1 MKRRLAYT
9 FGNHMHW
16 VDMQWLWGDDVLP
29 GSIRDMRRLSQSYGV
44 RGCVNF
50 DAIGYEKLAQDRPEA
65 LAELRSIVQT
75 NQIEVVGGS
84 YGQPYGLFQTGESN
98 VRQLVFGVRTCQNH
112 LGVAPRTFWE
122 EEFYWFPQLPQMLA
136 KSGYAGASLF
146 FQWTW
151 HTPEVPKEDSPVVWW
166 EGVDGSR
173 LLAATRNRLN
183 LHQWPEDMA
192 ILLDELSS
200 EETGHGHPELIQ
212 QWLELMPS
220 RDWMCRAEV
229 IGPGLE
235 RLLSDERFEIEP
247 ITLGEYLA
255 RWKGVSVPVRR
266 YGIGDV
272 WHGFTLGTAGDQ
284 FQAELTRLSNDLTA
298 LEAAFAEA
306 SLAGRPYATWDVYPD
321 WELREAWR
329 SLLAA
334 QHHDCVECIGLCG
347 RVAFA
352 ILEQGRQI
360 VDRLTRRL
368 KAHGFSPATPEH
380 RQENFEWRVGTPFS
394 SLAKEVFG
402 AHGVEACF
410 VIGRYESI
418 SNPEHCLRLYPATF
432 TSGLELSIES
442 HFPELL
448 RFETGYEGSLRLE
461 LTADIRRMRVH
472 LPFSS
477 EEGNVLMN
485 GVRKYPTGDWMTSPQ
500 VFETIEG
507 AFYSGEGL
515 DLELASGEW
524 LYIDGE
530 VLSGFKTDDGIQI
543 VIASY
548 DPWHQDYPVG
558 DHPLEFRRR
567 LTFRFG
573 PFERTS
579 ARRRSFRG
587 NLGGKAFSWHAQ
599 GSVVEAFYREH
610 EDHGR
615 HSRNYAGTGMHMPF
629 VLRLVEYDGE
639 PDSVVLK
646 FRSEVARAYQTNL
659 LGEIVRELPVE
670 DGHTVR
676 LEMRPHEIATL
687 YLDLV
692 DGRKQYRDLDAKRHI
707 WATIH
712 RQGEET

>member
-29 GSIRDMRRLSQSYGV
+29 GSIRDMRALCQRYGV
-44 RGCVNF
+44 RGGVNF

-65 LAELRSIVQT
+65 LDELRGLVQSGE
-75 NQIEVVGGS
+75 IEVIGGT

-98 VRQLVFGVRTCQNH
+98 VRHLVFGVRTCQSQ
-112 LGVAPRTFWE
+112 LGTAPKTFWE

-136 KSGYAGASLF
+136 GCGYTGASLF

-151 HTPEVPKEDSPVVWW
+151 HTPELPKEDAPVVWW

-192 ILLDELSS
+192 ILLDELSG
-200 EETGHGHPELIQ
+200 EDTTHEPPELIQ

-229 IGPGLE
+229 IGPGIE
-235 RLLSDERFEIEP
+235 RLLADDRFEIEP
-247 ITLGEYLA
+247 VSLGEYLA
-255 RWKGVSVPVRR
+255 RWQGVHVPVRR
-266 YGIGDV
+266 YGIGSV
-272 WHGFTLGTAGDQ
+272 WHGFTLGTTGDQ
-284 FQAELTRLSNDLTA
+284 FQADLTRFSNDLTA

-306 SLAGRPYATWDVYPD
+306 SMAGRPYATWDVYPD

-347 RVAFA
+347 RVGFA
-352 ILEQGRQI
+352 LLEQGRQI

-368 KAHGFSPATPEH
+368 REHGYTPATPEDE
-380 RQENFEWRVGTPFS
+380 QESFEWRVGTPFAA
-394 SLAKEVFG
+394 LAEEVFG
-402 AHGVEACF
+402 PHGVEAGF
-410 VIGRYESI
+410 VVGRYESMPD
-418 SNPEHCLRLYPATF
+418 PERCLCLHPATF
-432 TSGLELSIES
+432 ASGVRVEIES
-442 HFPELL
+442 CYPELL
-448 RFETGYEGSLRLE
+448 RLEPGYEGSLRLE
-461 LTADIRRMRVH
+461 LTADIRRVRVH

-477 EEGNVLMN
+477 DMGDVFMD

-524 LYIDGE
+524 LYVDGE
-530 VLSGFKTDDGIQI
+530 VLSGFRTDDGIQI
-543 VIASY
+543 VIATH

-567 LTFRFG
+567 LAFRFG
-573 PFERTS
+573 AYERTS
-579 ARRRSFRG
+579 TRRRALRG
-587 NLGGKAFSWHAQ
+587 NLGGRALAMKAQ
-599 GSVVEAFYREH
+599 GTVVEAFYREH

-615 HSRNYAGTGMHMPF
+615 HAANYAGEGMHMPF
-629 VLRLVEYDGE
+629 ILRLVEYDGE
-639 PDSVVLK
+639 PDSVVIE
-646 FRSEVARAYQTNL
+646 FRSEVARAFQTNL

-670 DGHTVR
+670 NRHTLR
-676 LEMRPHEIATL
+676 LNMRPHEIATL

-707 WATIH
+707 WATVH
-712 RQGEET
+712 RQGEEH